1 MGGSSPPRRRRS
13 LYGAFSRRRN
23 DSRRPRRRAYED
35 SPTTKDSTRPP
46 RRRRRWV
53 CPCPPACPA
62 CLFVSAR
69 RRRGVFSRRRSSRRP
84 ARAGGGRRRR
94 MMPSSR
100 TPPGAR
106 RRLSRRRMISRARRG
121 TRSARTRSART
132 PTRARAWGRPKR
144 RPGGWRGE
152 EGGVNEGTGDERRNA
167 RPRKNFYGGEPR
179 SRWARR
185 RRVKQDSER
194 SALVFRFRVSAAR
207 RGGFGRA
214 FEGARRTDSSLPP
227 AYCEGYMFLHLS
239 CGGPGGGG
247 GGRERAG
254 ERGGRPEIRR
264 FARSGKRPP
273 GRPGKTRG
281 RAGRIVRAPSGRR
294 SSADAG
300 SWRASRP
307 SESAATSPRRVSSRP
322 CAGHP
327 PPPRTTEGRD
337 RGWVGKRVSAEKTR
351 GDRGRR
357 RGIQGG
363 GSGAAG
369 GTRPTRGRSRD
380 ARGRRTFVFGAPMTP
395 PRGVDRGV
403 RGRSAPRASESAL
416 GSSPPSRDWAYDET
430 RRRRRCDSPRARI
443 FIIWPRGGIRPLT
456 LRFFSPRNG
465 TASPASPPRGA
476 PAHRTTPRRGTAR
489 PRAHRPV
496 AAKRARGPLAPRA
509 PDALLSRAF

>member
-1 MGGSSPPRRRRS
+1 MKRGGSTKE
-13 LYGAFSRRRN
+13 
-23 DSRRPRRRAYED
+23 RA
-35 SPTTKDSTRPP
+35 T
-46 RRRRRWV
+46 
-53 CPCPPACPA
+53 
-62 CLFVSAR
+62 
-69 RRRGVFSRRRSSRRP
+69 
-84 ARAGGGRRRR
+84 
-94 MMPSSR
+94 
-100 TPPGAR
+100 
-106 RRLSRRRMISRARRG
+106 
-121 TRSARTRSART
+121 
-132 PTRARAWGRPKR
+132 
-144 RPGGWRGE
+144 
-152 EGGVNEGTGDERRNA
+152 NEGTRDGGRFFTEANRDRDDGPDDDASSKTRSGA
-167 RPRKNFYGGEPR
+167 RWFFAFG
-179 SRWARR
+179 
-185 RRVKQDSER
+185 
-194 SALVFRFRVSAAR
+194 FRPLAEVR
-207 RGGFGRA
+207 FGRA

-239 CGGPGGGG
+239 CAGPGGGG

-322 CAGHP
+322 CAGRP

-337 RGWVGKRVSAEKTR
+337 RGRVGKRVSAEKTR

-380 ARGRRTFVFGAPMTP
+380 ARGRRTFVLGAPMTP

-416 GSSPPSRDWAYDET
+416 GSSPPATFSRLGI
-430 RRRRRCDSPRARI
+430 RRDSSSATMRLAAPRARKKHH
-443 FIIWPRGGIRPLT
+443 G
-456 LRFFSPRNG
+456 
-465 TASPASPPRGA
+465 PAEEFDR
-476 PAHRTTPRRGTAR
+476 
-489 PRAHRPV
+489 
-496 AAKRARGPLAPRA
+496 
-509 PDALLSRAF
+509 

>member
-23 DSRRPRRRAYED
+23 YSRRRRRRAYED

-94 MMPSSR
+94 MVPSSR
-100 TPPGAR
+100 IPGAR

-121 TRSARTRSART
+121 TRSART

-167 RPRKNFYGGEPR
+167 RRREIFHGGEPR
-179 SRWARR
+179 SRWAGR
-185 RRVKQDSER
+185 RRVKTR
-194 SALVFRFRVSAAR
+194 SGARWFFAFGFRPLAEVR
-207 RGGFGRA
+207 FGRA

-239 CGGPGGGG
+239 CAGPGGGG

-281 RAGRIVRAPSGRR
+281 RAGRIESFAHLQVDVRALMQDLG
-294 SSADAG
+294 
-300 SWRASRP
+300 
-307 SESAATSPRRVSSRP
+307 ERRVLLNQ
-322 CAGHP
+322 P
-327 PPPRTTEGRD
+327 PLPRAVFLHALAQGVLLL
-337 RGWVGKRVSAEKTR
+337 RGPLR
-351 GDRGRR
+351 GE
-357 RGIQGG
+357 IGG
-363 GSGAAG
+363 GSGNA
-369 GTRPTRGRSRD
+369 
-380 ARGRRTFVFGAPMTP
+380 
-395 PRGVDRGV
+395 
-403 RGRSAPRASESAL
+403 SAPRKPEEIEGDVVEFRAGGRAPRVEL
-416 GSSPPSRDWAYDET
+416 GR
-430 RRRRRCDSPRARI
+430 
-443 FIIWPRGGIRPLT
+443 
-456 LRFFSPRNG
+456 
-465 TASPASPPRGA
+465 RGA
-476 PAHRTTPRRGTAR
+476 DRATLAGDAPSSWGR
-489 PRAHRPV
+489 P
-496 AAKRARGPLAPRA
+496 
-509 PDALLSRAF
+509 